1 MLGIFL
7 SILFLFLGLA
17 EFVWYL
23 TCTEHKKVP
32 LILVLLDVLT
42 MFCPILNI
50 IMFFINVV
58 ILYGLVD
65 NWTIKLKDNWFNR
78 VFLAYNA
85 K

>member
-1 MLGIFL
+1 MLGTFL
-7 SILFLFLGLA
+7 FILFLLLGFA

-23 TCTEHKKVP
+23 TCTEHKEVP

-50 IMFFINVV
+50 IMFFINIV
-58 ILYGLVD
+58 ILYALVD
-65 NWTIKLKDNWFNR
+65 DWIIELKDNWFNR
-78 VFLAYNA
+78 TFLAYNA

>member
-1 MLGIFL
+1 MLGTFL
-7 SILFLFLGLA
+7 FILFLLLGLA
-17 EFVWYL
+17 ELVWYL

-50 IMFFINVV
+50 IMFFVNVG

-65 NWTIKLKDNWFNR
+65 DWIIKLKDNWFNR
-78 VFLAYNA
+78 TFLAYNA